1 MLLFALHSQMIGFIS
16 FFSFSDAVM
25 RYSKESVGF
34 QTALSSLHI
43 GQQFVFQSCLATSLI
58 IATAAIKNGDLTPGD
73 FVAVLSYTMNLFQPL
88 NYLAKVYSQ
97 ILTAVVDLQNL
108 SELRALVPTI
118 QDAPNARDLPPLSLL
133 QPRSNELELNMDNA
147 AIEFDNVKFT
157 YPTQFDKMG
166 LKGLSFTVQRG
177 SKTAIVG
184 ATGAGKTTIGRLLLR
199 FYDATEGT
207 VRINGIDIKTVTQ
220 KSLRGMVGCVPQFPT
235 MFNKS
240 LKYNIMYGRQD
251 ASDDELETACKD
263 AQLWDFIQNLPDGWD
278 TIVGDRG
285 LKLSGGEKQR
295 AAIARCFLNQ
305 NPIVL
310 LDEATSALDIV
321 TESRVKDALDR
332 KCGGR
337 TSLVIAHRLG
347 TICDADNIIVLDN
360 GVVAEEVR
368 TD

>member
-1 MLLFALHSQMIGFIS
+1 M
-16 FFSFSDAVM
+16 
-25 RYSKESVGF
+25 GF

-43 GQQFVFQSCLATSLI
+43 GQQFVFQACLATSLI
-58 IATAAIKNGDLTPGD
+58 ITTAAIKNGDMTPGD

-118 QDAPNARDLPPLSLL
+118 QDAPNARELPPLPSLL
-133 QPRSNELELNMDNA
+133 PNSDVPGLDVDDV
-147 AIEFDNVKFT
+147 AIEFDNVKFR

-166 LKGLSFTVQRG
+166 LKGLSFKVRRG
-177 SKTAIVG
+177 TKTALVG

-207 VRINGIDIKTVTQ
+207 VRVNGIDVKTVTQ

-240 LKYNIMYGRQD
+240 LKYNITYGCQD
-251 ASDDELETACKD
+251 ASDEELETACKD
-263 AQLWDFIQNLPDGWD
+263 AQLWEFIQNLPDGWD

-295 AAIARCFLNQ
+295 AAIARCLLNQ
-305 NPIVL
+305 PPIVL
-310 LDEATSALDIV
+310 LDEATSALDLV
-321 TESRVKDALDR
+321 TESHVKDALDR
-332 KCGGR
+332 KCRDR

-360 GVVAEEVR
+360 GIVAEEVR